1 MSKSSDNQESKE
13 PQEITEEFVKVVYDL
28 INDILF
34 TFPEFKNGLNL
45 DLHNIKETR
54 DEDSIKTVY
63 EHIKTVFPERF
74 FDILYKNEEMFVKDE
89 INTEFLPGI
98 DFKDL
103 WKTDISDNTKET
115 IWKYLQIILFSVIGK
130 VNSQDSFGDTA
141 KLFEAINEDDLKN
154 KLEEAMSNLQN
165 MMDDGPIDV
174 SGINLDQLPK
184 PDDIQGHISGLLDGK
199 LGKLAKEIAAET
211 AEELNID
218 AENATSVNEVFQ
230 NLFKNPG
237 KLMSLVQNVG
247 GKLDSKIKSGEIK
260 ESELMQEAGDLLGKM
275 KDMPGMGDIQSML
288 SKMGMGGPGGGGGA
302 GGMGGMGDMSG
313 LMANMSRAMGSQG
326 QDGDEGGGAGGMAD
340 MMAMLGG
347 AMGGGRGGGKLNMG
361 AMTNAMNQNI
371 KQAEQKA
378 AMMNRA
384 NQKSTQKKME
394 IAQERERIE
403 NLPHVKPLTE
413 AELEELVY
421 SIEGDKP
428 EKSMRSDNSGKSN
441 NKKKKKK
448 SKK

>member
-1 MSKSSDNQESKE
+1 MSKSSDNNDTHIHETSQESA
-13 PQEITEEFVKVVYDL
+13 EITEELVKVIYDL

-34 TFPEFKNGLNL
+34 TFPEFKDGLNL

-54 DEDSIKTVY
+54 DEDSIRAVY

-74 FDILYKNEEMFVKDE
+74 FDILYKNEDMFIKDE

-103 WKTDISDNTKET
+103 WKIDISDNTKET

-184 PDDIQGHISGLLDGK
+184 PDDIQDHISGLLDGK

-218 AENATSVNEVFQ
+218 AGNATSVNEVFQ

-237 KLMSLVQNVG
+237 KLMNLVQNVG
-247 GKLDSKIKSGEIK
+247 GKLDSKIKSGEI
-260 ESELMQEAGDLLGKM
+260 
-275 KDMPGMGDIQSML
+275 
-288 SKMGMGGPGGGGGA
+288 
-302 GGMGGMGDMSG
+302 
-313 LMANMSRAMGSQG
+313 
-326 QDGDEGGGAGGMAD
+326 
-340 MMAMLGG
+340 
-347 AMGGGRGGGKLNMG
+347 
-361 AMTNAMNQNI
+361 
-371 KQAEQKA
+371 
-378 AMMNRA
+378 
-384 NQKSTQKKME
+384 
-394 IAQERERIE
+394 
-403 NLPHVKPLTE
+403 
-413 AELEELVY
+413 
-421 SIEGDKP
+421 
-428 EKSMRSDNSGKSN
+428 
-441 NKKKKKK
+441 
-448 SKK
+448 